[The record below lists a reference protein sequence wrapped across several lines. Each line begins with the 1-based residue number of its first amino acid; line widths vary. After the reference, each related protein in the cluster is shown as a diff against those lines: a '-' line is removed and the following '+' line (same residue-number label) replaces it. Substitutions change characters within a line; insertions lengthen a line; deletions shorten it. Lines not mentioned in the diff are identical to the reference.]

1 MGFNLQEELRKKM
14 IEFQTE
20 FAELEEI
27 EEQILTSKERKSW
40 LMWKKF
46 ELLEQKELYWYIYM
60 REVTRHG
67 FSKEIITLDTSI
79 NMLMVEK

>member
-40 LMWKKF
+40 LM
-46 ELLEQKELYWYIYM
+46 
-60 REVTRHG
+60 
-67 FSKEIITLDTSI
+67 
-79 NMLMVEK
+79 